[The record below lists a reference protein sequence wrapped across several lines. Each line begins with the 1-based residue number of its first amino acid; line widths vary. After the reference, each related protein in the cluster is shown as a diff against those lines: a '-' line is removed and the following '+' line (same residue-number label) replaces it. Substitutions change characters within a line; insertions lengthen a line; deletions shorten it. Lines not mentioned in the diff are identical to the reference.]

1 VPSILSL
8 LTALWPCKRRRESS
22 IAESPLTA
30 SGLLTIQQIWLAE
43 CEATRTSRFAGSSPA
58 ASREIQSQN
67 GRRIS
72 RRERG
77 EERFGMDT
85 EACLVSLPLS
95 PLANSSTVMILL
107 RKARDLF
114 PGILVYEEPK
124 ANKHLEILKP

>member
-1 VPSILSL
+1 
-8 LTALWPCKRRRESS
+8 
-22 IAESPLTA
+22 
-30 SGLLTIQQIWLAE
+30 
-43 CEATRTSRFAGSSPA
+43 
-58 ASREIQSQN
+58 
-67 GRRIS
+67 
-72 RRERG
+72 
-77 EERFGMDT
+77 MDT